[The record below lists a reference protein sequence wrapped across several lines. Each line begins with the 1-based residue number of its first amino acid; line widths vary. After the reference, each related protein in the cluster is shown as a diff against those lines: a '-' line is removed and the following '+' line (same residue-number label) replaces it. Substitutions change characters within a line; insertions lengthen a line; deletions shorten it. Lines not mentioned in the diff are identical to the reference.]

1 MGWDVVQIGLKHNL
15 PVHDM
20 HATARELSRRLN
32 INIRLVARD
41 EYHYNPE
48 KHSLKSVWSLDML
61 CLDTFKVNE
70 TGRFQNLIVTGY
82 QAKELL
88 RQLGQE
94 KFDSL
99 KFEDSS
105 AELVKDYIDDPFEL
119 YEFDDQVNDDRLGIR
134 IFEENVELDR
144 CVIERWSCF
153 QNAFHDQSERS
164 WLESYRSQ
172 FLDIAKKL
180 GCEQILI
187 CSDQGPT
194 INIYD
199 NMHWPAEKLLEYTRS
214 MQYYEATE
222 DKSDARLVDFQS
234 YFDNTL
240 TFAPDEYIDVVFD
253 KVV

>member
-15 PVHDM
+15 PVHDI

-41 EYHYNPE
+41 EYRYNSE
-48 KHSLKSVWSLDML
+48 KHSLKSADSCEML
-61 CLDTFKVNE
+61 CLDTFKVDD
-70 TGRFQNLIVTGY
+70 TGRFQDLIVTGY

-94 KFDSL
+94 KFDTL
-99 KFEDSS
+99 KFEDSF
-105 AELVKDYIDDPFEL
+105 AELVKDDIGDPFAL
-119 YEFDDQVNDDRLGIR
+119 YEFDDEVNDDRLGIR
-134 IFEENVELDR
+134 IFEENVDLD
-144 CVIERWSCF
+144 IFTSRWRWF
-153 QNAFHDQSERS
+153 EHAFHGRS
-164 WLESYRSQ
+164 DCGYLKEYRDQ
-172 FLDIAKKL
+172 FLDLAKKL

-194 INIYD
+194 ISIFD
-199 NMHWPAEKLLEYTRS
+199 NMHWKADKLLDYAKS
-214 MQYYEATE
+214 KQYYSESE
-222 DKSDARLVDFQS
+222 DSSKARLIDFQS

-240 TFAPDEYIDVVFD
+240 TFAPGEYVDVVFD